1 MSQRRVP
8 HCMDVEMALRPVQA
22 HFLAHPVMLLVLVG
36 HAYQRHGEFQGLEL
50 RHQLLHGQLGGAS
63 HESHEPHHHVC
74 RLSMSSCAISHDT
87 KGSKLKGCL
96 PVSRTSAGWR
106 RTHASDVASPRES
119 QTTGSTS
126 RHRRYD
132 DRQSGGNVVFFH
144 GIKIGA
150 GATLASWATGAE
162 HVEALGRHNGRP
174 RVGGQVPLNRGRHY
188 RHELRERFL
197 IVMSRARG

>member
-1 MSQRRVP
+1 MK
-8 HCMDVEMALRPVQA
+8 
-22 HFLAHPVMLLVLVG
+22 
-36 HAYQRHGEFQGLEL
+36 
-50 RHQLLHGQLGGAS
+50 
-63 HESHEPHHHVC
+63 
-74 RLSMSSCAISHDT
+74 SCAISHDT

-119 QTTGSTS
+119 QTAGSTS

-150 GATLASWATGAE
+150 GATLASWATEAE

-174 RVGGQVPLNRGRHY
+174 RVGGAGAAQQRSPLSARATRTVFNCDVQSSRLIGSSRNIIMHA
-188 RHELRERFL
+188 LRKKTQNKKGNT
-197 IVMSRARG
+197 IN